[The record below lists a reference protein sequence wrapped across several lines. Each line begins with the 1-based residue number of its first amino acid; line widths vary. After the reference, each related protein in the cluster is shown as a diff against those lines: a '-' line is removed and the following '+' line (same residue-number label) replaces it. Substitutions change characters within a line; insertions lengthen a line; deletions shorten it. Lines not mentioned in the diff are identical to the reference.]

1 MYTILLVDDSDE
13 VRKMLSSLV
22 LKHFNDVKIVEA
34 VDGIDANAAISKQLP
49 DLILMD
55 VGLPGTNGIELTK
68 QIKEKYSDLPIA
80 IFSNY
85 DYPEY
90 KKQAFKNGADFYL
103 SKKDSTE
110 KDIINLIQNKKTT
123 TVRH

>member
-1 MYTILLVDDSDE
+1 MYTILLVDDSHD
-13 VRKMLSSLV
+13 VRKMLSGLV
-22 LKHFNDVKIVEA
+22 LKHFKDVIIVEA
-34 VDGIDANAAISKQLP
+34 ADGVEANAAIAEQLP

-68 QIKEKYSDLPIA
+68 QIKEKYSNLPIA
-80 IFSNY
+80 IFTNH

-90 KKQAFKNGADFYL
+90 KKKAFENGADFYL

-110 KDIINLIQNKKTT
+110 KDIVHLIQNKKTPT
-123 TVRH
+123 TRH